1 MKKLSQTQRAIIS
14 ALVYV
19 EQFEYCLNKQELF
32 TRLPSK
38 KNINYSEFEKAVLS
52 LEAKNLITKSQEFYF
67 LSGKENL
74 VKKRLLRK
82 KISTRFIQ
90 NLKKRL
96 WLFKLFPSVKG
107 VLLTGSLAVANSTS
121 DDDIDMLL
129 ITSRQTLWISRFLLL
144 VVTGI
149 LGWRRK
155 FASKSF
161 AQQWCLNIF
170 LQQDSLAI
178 NKSQRNLYTAYEI
191 MQTKQIY
198 PKGDFW
204 RGQFLRKNI
213 WLKKYLPQV
222 IIPKNKNLEQKNA
235 KQSVLTRIINDLFY
249 HLQIWYM
256 KPKITREIIKKDQVF
271 FHPKPLSK
279 IVLNIFNDGLKRF

>member
-1 MKKLSQTQRAIIS
+1 MKNLSEAQRAIIS
-14 ALVYV
+14 TLVYV
-19 EQFEYCLNKQELF
+19 EQFDYCLTKQELF
-32 TRLPSK
+32 VRLLSK
-38 KNINYSEFEKAVLS
+38 KRLDYSEFEKALLFLESKKLLS
-52 LEAKNLITKSQEFYF
+52 KNQELYF
-67 LSGKENL
+67 LPEKKDL
-74 VKKRLLRK
+74 VAKRLLRK
-82 KISTRFIQ
+82 KNSAFFIQ

-96 WLFKLFPSVKG
+96 WLFKFFPSIKG
-107 VLLTGSLAVANSTS
+107 VLLTGSLAVANSTK

-129 ITSRQTLWISRFLLL
+129 ITSRKTLWLSRFLILI
-144 VVTGI
+144 VTGI

-161 AQQWCLNIF
+161 AQKWCLNIF
-170 LQQDSLAI
+170 LEEDSLEI
-178 NKSQRNLYTAYEI
+178 DRSQRNLYTAYEI

-204 RGQFLRKNI
+204 RSQFLGKNM

-222 IIPKNKNLEQKNA
+222 NIPQNRKLKRKNIKKRTLIG
-235 KQSVLTRIINDLFY
+235 IINDLFY

-279 IVLNIFNDGLKRF
+279 IVLKIFNDGLKRF